1 MSPRQRLA
9 FALIA
14 VVIAV
19 VAVVAIAAGG
29 GSDDGGDRA
38 SSTDAVTTPEA
49 TPEPEEQQ
57 EASAAEEPEPT
68 PTPTSDPVPKVVV
81 KGGEPVGG
89 VEELEVTEGQRVRF
103 TVVSDVAD
111 EVHVHGYDLMKDVS
125 AGGQATFS
133 FKATITGIFEAEL
146 EDRGVQVAS
155 IRVDPR

>member
-1 MSPRQRLA
+1 MSVRQRLT

-29 GSDDGGDRA
+29 SSDDGADRA
-38 SSTDAVTTPEA
+38 SSTDAVTAPEA
-49 TPEPEEQQ
+49 TPEPDATQ
-57 EASAAEEPEPT
+57 EPAATEEPEPT
-68 PTPTSDPVPKVVV
+68 PTPDPVPKVVV

-89 VEELEVTEGQRVRF
+89 VEELEFTEGERIRF

-111 EVHVHGYDLMKDVS
+111 HVHVHGYDLMKDVS

-146 EDRGVQVAS
+146 EDRGVQVVS
-155 IRVDPR
+155 LRVDPK

>member
-1 MSPRQRLA
+1 VSVRQRLA

-19 VAVVAIAAGG
+19 VAVVAIASGG
-29 GSDDGGDRA
+29 GSDDGADRA
-38 SSTDAVTTPEA
+38 SSTDAVTAPEA
-49 TPEPEEQQ
+49 TPEPEATQ
-57 EASAAEEPEPT
+57 EPSAAREPEPT
-68 PTPTSDPVPKVVV
+68 PTRAPVPKVVV

-89 VEELEVTEGQRVRF
+89 VEEIEATEGERIRF

-111 EVHVHGYDLMKDVS
+111 HVHVHGYDLMKDVS

-146 EDRGVQVAS
+146 EDRGEQVVS
-155 IRVDPR
+155 IRVDPK

>member
-1 MSPRQRLA
+1 MSVRQRLA

-19 VAVVAIAAGG
+19 VAVVAIASGG
-29 GSDDGGDRA
+29 GSDDGADRA
-38 SSTDAVTTPEA
+38 SSTDAVTAPEA
-49 TPEPEEQQ
+49 TPEPEATQ
-57 EASAAEEPEPT
+57 EPSAAREPEPT
-68 PTPTSDPVPKVVV
+68 RAPVPKVVV

-89 VEELEVTEGQRVRF
+89 VEEIEATEGERIRF

-111 EVHVHGYDLMKDVS
+111 HVHVHGYDLMKDVS

-146 EDRGVQVAS
+146 EDRAEEIVS
-155 IRVDPR
+155 LRVDPK